1 MSGCITISPMGGLA
15 NRMRA
20 ILSARALAKDAGA
33 QLRVLWNVS
42 HELGCEPHWLF
53 HTKNWD
59 FDWRTTTAN
68 THHWLWKPAGKSNLF
83 IPAVWQRL
91 KFTQHIHDRTHL
103 LNKSI
108 STQQLLTAAQ
118 TNLYIT
124 SGLEFY
130 PYNHADTAKIFA
142 PTEQI
147 EVMVEEKLEQM
158 LDCKKIGIHIR
169 RTDNQQSILHSP
181 DRLFSDMM
189 RQQIQCNR
197 NAMFY
202 LATDSSEVKQK
213 LTHEFAARIVTS
225 PDDACRS
232 SRHGIMEAWAEMLA
246 LSHMDLIIGSYY
258 SSFSEMAAQIGN
270 VPLVMAKK

>member
-53 HTKNWD
+53 HTENWD

-108 STQQLLTAAQ
+108 STQQLNQ
-118 TNLYIT
+118 SI
-124 SGLEFY
+124 
-130 PYNHADTAKIFA
+130 H
-142 PTEQI
+142 
-147 EVMVEEKLEQM
+147 
-158 LDCKKIGIHIR
+158 HIR
-169 RTDNQQSILHSP
+169 FGILP
-181 DRLFSDMM
+181 L
-189 RQQIQCNR
+189 QPC
-197 NAMFY
+197 
-202 LATDSSEVKQK
+202 
-213 LTHEFAARIVTS
+213 
-225 PDDACRS
+225 
-232 SRHGIMEAWAEMLA
+232 RHGKNFRAHRADR
-246 LSHMDLIIGSYY
+246 SNG
-258 SSFSEMAAQIGN
+258 GG
-270 VPLVMAKK
+270 KT